1 MIETVVYAA
10 QIPDGDISDP
20 LYPPERQAEIDGIS
34 REGVKRE
41 KYFVWK
47 LLEYAVVSTL
57 GVSIEELSFKKL
69 PSRKWISDKIC
80 FSLSH
85 TDGVVAVAI
94 SHRPVGV
101 DVEKIRPHREG
112 LERSILTKKELAQ
125 LSATAPEDLWE
136 QIIRLWT
143 QKESIFKAGDGE
155 IFEPTKIET
164 AEYSVKTEM
173 LSFDGENFMLS
184 VCAYDAE
191 DAKFEFCKL

>member
-1 MIETVVYAA
+1 MSKTVVMAA
-10 QIPDGDISDP
+10 QIPDRDISDL

-34 REGVKRE
+34 RESVRRE

-47 LLEYAVVSTL
+47 LLEYAVASTIDMP
-57 GVSIEELSFKKL
+57 IEELSFKKL

-94 SHRPVGV
+94 SDRPVGV
-101 DVEKIRPHREG
+101 DVEKIRPHRQG
-112 LERSILTKKELAQ
+112 LERSILTKKELTQ
-125 LSATAPEDLWE
+125 LSATEPKYLWE

-191 DAKFEFCKL
+191 DAKIEICKL